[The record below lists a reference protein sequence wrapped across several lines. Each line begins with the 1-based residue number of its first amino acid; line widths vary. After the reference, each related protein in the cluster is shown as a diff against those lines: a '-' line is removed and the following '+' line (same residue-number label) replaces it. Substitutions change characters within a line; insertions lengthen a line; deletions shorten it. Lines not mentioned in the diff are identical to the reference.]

1 LGDHSGERRLR
12 GLTALVEG
20 PRAALA
26 ARLSAGLRTRDGAEL
41 ATVSAEFE
49 RIGDLVAALD
59 AAAHAARAYRG
70 QSMSGS
76 AYGCT
81 ARAEELARRCGGA
94 CTPALLLSATRLP
107 FTSREREVAVLIAAG
122 LSNRTI
128 AARLTVS
135 IRTVESHIYR
145 AMAKTGAASR
155 EDLAAMLPRRQPG
168 LDQ

>member
-1 LGDHSGERRLR
+1 
-12 GLTALVEG
+12 
-20 PRAALA
+20 
-26 ARLSAGLRTRDGAEL
+26 
-41 ATVSAEFE
+41 
-49 RIGDLVAALD
+49 
-59 AAAHAARAYRG
+59 
-70 QSMSGS
+70 
-76 AYGCT
+76 
-81 ARAEELARRCGGA
+81 
-94 CTPALLLSATRLP
+94 LP